1 MSGCIGAE
9 LTRTKLRNTFE
20 RFLEV
25 LVIAIMVSLVA
36 LVVVGV
42 VFRKAGAALVWY
54 DEVASILL
62 TWVTYYGACL
72 AALRRAHIGF
82 PRVMQAIGREL
93 RLPLLV
99 VREVAVI
106 GFFALAAWAGW
117 RVSGILEGAS
127 LISLPT
133 ISKQLTQSVIPIGA
147 VLFIVAEVLSLGE
160 VEGEAEAGVAEE
172 RMP

>member
-9 LTRTKLRNTFE
+9 LTRTKLRNAFE

>member
-1 MSGCIGAE
+1 M
-9 LTRTKLRNTFE
+9 TRTKLRNAFE

>member
-1 MSGCIGAE
+1 

>member
-1 MSGCIGAE
+1 MT
-9 LTRTKLRNTFE
+9 LPKLRNAFE

-25 LVIAIMVSLVA
+25 LVITIMVSLAV

-82 PRVMQAIGREL
+82 PKVMQAVGQEV

-99 VREVAVI
+99 VREAAVI
-106 GFFALAAWAGW
+106 GFFALAVWAGW
-117 RVSGILEGAS
+117 RVSTILEGAS
-127 LISLPT
+127 LISIPT
-133 ISKQLTQSVIPIGA
+133 VSKQLTQSVIPIGA
-147 VLFIVAEVLSLGE
+147 VLFIMAELLSLGDA
-160 VEGEAEAGVAEE
+160 EGKAEPDTAEE
-172 RMP
+172 RKP